1 VAEEGPTI
9 ATAETVCDFMIQ
21 NVCLEAGDK
30 VVVEIA
36 GIGIPRHFC
45 ARHQIQIPKADKVC
59 TPGTLYGRLDV
70 LFDYFC
76 S

>member
-1 VAEEGPTI
+1 VTQEGLII

-21 NVCLEAGDK
+21 NVCLEVGDK
-30 VVVEIA
+30 VVIGLA
-36 GIGIPRHFC
+36 GVDIPRHFC
-45 ARHQIQIPKADKVC
+45 ARYQIRIPKADKVC
-59 TPGTLYGRLDV
+59 TPGTFYGRLDV